1 METDFISVPL
11 YEHQKTSIELMEK
24 LEKKGSVSIDSET
37 LIETRLGMLAD
48 LPGYGKTLSVI
59 GLIGKT
65 LFDQEDEYFFKEKKE
80 ICQFVS
86 KIKIKRL
93 EQLSVSLIL
102 VNVSLLSQWIAEL
115 SRTTLRYIAIYNK
128 SDIEGIDMNKYDL
141 ILVSHNIYNLFCQVY
156 RNKCWKRFIIDEPA
170 SLKIISMEES
180 TAKFYWLVSATPY
193 ELYPR
198 KRSGFLNDMLPE
210 MDLVHPIILKNDD
223 QYVKISYD
231 MPITNHIYY
240 KITCDISKLFD
251 GLVNQNTM
259 EMLEAGNISG
269 VLTSLGS
276 TSERETIID
285 AFRNRKLKRMN
296 ELKTDEENIE
306 TIEKIQL
313 IKNHLTLLDDRL
325 RQYALDY
332 LCILCNKPHQGLHIF
347 LCCQTL
353 FCGCVSSET
362 ISICPICKISNTTH
376 MSIKVDDLPDYNPEE
391 VTLQHITKLQQTMN
405 IISDATNKKILIFS
419 NFNES
424 FTVIKKFLDDKKIN
438 YLELRGTKEKRD
450 NTIDLYKT
458 GNVNV
463 LLLNTIHSGAGLNL
477 QETTDIIIYHRLH
490 DYQKTQVLGRA
501 NRIGR
506 KMILNVHY
514 LE

>member
-1 METDFISVPL
+1 METDFISIPL
-11 YEHQKTSIELMEK
+11 YEHQKTSIQDMEN
-24 LEKKGSVSIDSET
+24 LEKKCSVSIDSET
-37 LIETRLGMLAD
+37 TIETRIGILAD

-65 LFDQEDEYFFKEKKE
+65 RFDQEEDHYFKEKKE
-80 ICQFVS
+80 ISNFVS

-93 EQLSVSLIL
+93 DQLSVSLIL
-102 VNVSLLSQWIAEL
+102 VNVSLLSQWISEL
-115 SRTTLRYIAIYNK
+115 SRSTLRYIAIYNRA
-128 SDIEGIDMNKYDL
+128 DIEGIDMNKYDL
-141 ILVSHNIYNLFCQVY
+141 ILVGNNIYNLFCQVY

-170 SLKIISMEES
+170 SLKIISMEET
-180 TAKFYWLVSATPY
+180 TAKFYWLVTATPY

-210 MDLVHPIILKNDD
+210 MELIHPVILKNDD

-240 KITCDISKLFD
+240 KITSDISKIFE

-269 VLTSLGS
+269 VLTLLGS
-276 TSERETIID
+276 TTERESIID
-285 AFRNRKLKRMN
+285 AFRNRKTKRLT
-296 ELKTDEENIE
+296 ELKCDEENIE

-313 IKNHLTLLDDRL
+313 IKDHLHLLDDRL
-325 RQYALDY
+325 REYALNQ
-332 LCILCNKPHQGLHIF
+332 LCILCNKPHQGFHIF
-347 LCCQTL
+347 LCCQTI
-353 FCGCVSSET
+353 FCGSCILNDSC
-362 ISICPICKISNTTH
+362 SICKTATTTH
-376 MSIKVDDLPDYNPEE
+376 IPVKIDDLPDYNPEE
-391 VTLQHITKLQQTMN
+391 ITSLQHLTKIQQTMN
-405 IISDATNKKILIFS
+405 IISDACNKKILIFS

-424 FTVIKKFLDDKKIN
+424 FTIIKKFLEEKRIH

-458 GNVNV
+458 GHVNV

-477 QETTDIIIYHRLH
+477 QETTDIIMYHRLH